1 MSITAKIILRKKIKK
16 DGTYPVALRVTKRKR
31 SKIISLNMFCNEL
44 DFENE
49 QFKKTV
55 PNYRRKNQILLNLKL
70 RALEIIDDHLLK
82 GKNLS
87 LENFE
92 AKFRGIEKSGNTN
105 VIDFFD
111 EIITEMVKA
120 GRISN
125 SNAYKETKVAL
136 IKFKGNNILFEDVTS
151 SFLDKFEVFLR
162 ERGNRN
168 GGIAFKM
175 RELRALFNKAINRDI
190 ISQDI
195 YPFKTYK
202 ISKLKSESRKRA
214 LSLEDFKKIRDVD
227 LTQHPY
233 LIEAHNYFFF
243 SVYTRGMNFQ
253 DMMMLKWE
261 DIMNGR
267 IYYTRSKTKGKLNLK
282 IIDKAQKILDYY
294 KNQERTSGYVFPIL
308 LKNDLTP
315 KQIANRKHKVLS
327 RYNRKLR
334 EIAKLSGVETH
345 LTSYVARHSFATIL
359 KKSGTSI
366 EKISEMM
373 GHKDV
378 SITMTYLKDFEDKD
392 LDKENELFNEI

>member
-136 IKFKGNNILFEDVTS
+136 IKFKGNNILFEDVTP